1 MVFSRDPRELIRNR
15 AGWRQRLATEER
27 QSVDRLLGAYQ
38 RTSARL
44 QGEIDLM
51 FAELRERQERGEDVT
66 ITQIRGFRTYRDLL
80 TRIETE
86 MQAFGAIVQD
96 EMGATSERTIQLGL
110 DAGFSLAVQSA
121 GDAGT
126 VLAQGWIE
134 PDPAAVRNVIGYVD
148 SASMRARMSIFG
160 EQSARNFADLIVTG
174 VAQGKNPVALARMAS
189 EWFGVPFS
197 WAENTVRTA
206 QIYSY
211 RTATHASYAANSQ
224 VVEGWVWQAALD
236 VRTCIACVMKH
247 GTFYRNDQMLNDH
260 HRGRCT
266 PLPVVRGSTW
276 RENYETGAEWIR
288 RQPEVA
294 QAAQFR
300 NGALYRDWKRGVI
313 GDAELIDTYSDP
325 VYGEMIRQA
334 SARSRR

>member
-1 MVFSRDPRELIRNR
+1 MVFATDPRELIRNR
-15 AGWRQRLATEER
+15 AQWRQRLATEER
-27 QSVDRLLGAYQ
+27 ASIDRLLGAYQ
-38 RTSARL
+38 RTSGRL

-51 FAELRERQERGEDVT
+51 FTELRERQGDGEAIT
-66 ITQIRGFRTYRDLL
+66 ITDIRGFRTYRSLL

-86 MQAFGAIVQD
+86 LQAFSAIVQD
-96 EMGATSERTIQLGL
+96 EMGATSEKTIQLGL

-121 GDAGT
+121 GNAGT

-134 PDPAAVRNVIGYVD
+134 PDVAAVRNVIGYVD
-148 SASMRARMSIFG
+148 SPSMRARMNIFG
-160 EQSARNFADLIVTG
+160 EESASNFADLIVTG

-189 EWFGVPFS
+189 EWFSVPFS

-224 VVEGWVWQAALD
+224 VIEGWVWQAALD
-236 VRTCIACVMKH
+236 ARTCIACVMKH
-247 GTFYRNDQMLNDH
+247 GTFYQNDQILNDH

-276 RENYETGAEWIR
+276 RETYETGAEWIR
-288 RQPEVA
+288 RQPEMQ

-300 NGALYRDWKRGVI
+300 NGALYQAWKGGRI
-313 GDAELIDTYSDP
+313 NDSDLIDTYSDP

-334 SARSRR
+334 AANKR